1 MPTYHTN
8 KSYDSDLRLLSDHIL
23 LIASRVQKMV
33 ANSVRALAKND
44 STLAKE
50 TIAFDKIIDKDEM
63 LIDRQCLELLA
74 QRQPLGQDLRFVVSV
89 LKMVTYFE
97 RMGDLAVKICHR
109 VINLKN
115 FENPRSTSGIEDMS
129 KLVQEMIKEVIE
141 AFLLQDNKR
150 AQKVIEQDDAIDE
163 IYHQTTKLYI
173 KEMGAAHTE
182 TEMEAHYHLLSIAK
196 WLERMGDHCTNL
208 AELIIFMVKGED
220 VRHQIH
226 SSKRNEN

>member
-33 ANSVRALAKND
+33 FNSSRSLSTNDLKLAQD
-44 STLAKE
+44 
-50 TIAFDKIIDKDEM
+50 TIAYDKIIDKDEM

-97 RMGDLAVKICHR
+97 RMGDLAVKICQK
-109 VINLKN
+109 IIKLNTIKKLECTKN
-115 FENPRSTSGIEDMS
+115 IEEMAA
-129 KLVQEMIKEVIE
+129 LVQDMLKEVIE
-141 AFLLQDNKR
+141 AFLLQDINR
-150 AQKVIEQDDAIDE
+150 ARKVIKQDDLIDE
-163 IYHQTTKLYI
+163 IYHQTTRLYI
-173 KEMGAAHTE
+173 QEMAASGTE
-182 TEMEAHYHLLSIAK
+182 LESYYHLLSIAK

-220 VRHQIH
+220 VRHQQIH
-226 SSKRNEN
+226 NLNTK